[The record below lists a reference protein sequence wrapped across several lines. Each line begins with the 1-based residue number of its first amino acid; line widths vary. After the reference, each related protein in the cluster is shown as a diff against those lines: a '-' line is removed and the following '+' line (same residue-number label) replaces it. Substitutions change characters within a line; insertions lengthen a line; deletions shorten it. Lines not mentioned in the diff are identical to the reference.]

1 MTSRFVIPLR
11 STTAPARRRP
21 PRAARL
27 AAAAAVALA
36 IPTAPPPSPSGVAT
50 RYQNTWA
57 KDFIMDAPW
66 RVVDAATPIPLLV
79 VLKDCE
85 ADEIAALRW
94 LRCRDLTGGA
104 AVTLWLHDGAD
115 ERIGDDPAERDCRAW
130 LTTVTAG
137 HPALPDGTPLTPANL
152 GYRAGDVITLEVSI
166 CFRDNLLWDETATRI
181 LRVRVGY
188 GPFPWPSGWHGG
200 DLHTHSMFT
209 NNIAEWG
216 APLPALRAAATAIG
230 LRWAAVTDHSCD
242 LDQTVDGP
250 WSYVTREWQYTVQ
263 TPAGE
268 QTFTRDVFAADGT
281 TWGGLTAEIAA
292 ADGPDLRLLRG
303 VEINLASVDPATP
316 GRTLHALFLGAGYIA
331 SPLSGAPG
339 ERPVFPTVPVG
350 LDALATSGGFAFA
363 AHPWDDLASEWADVD
378 LGVNGAVWGAGD
390 FAAALPRD
398 VFRGVE
404 LFNTRAVVR
413 SNAESD
419 PWADFDAGLPAANP
433 YPAPLL
439 AGLAR
444 FDALLRAGLTG
455 WPPRRQLLAAGS
467 DAHGDFNYA
476 THLAL
481 DDWADDNA
489 LGKVQTVL
497 RVPGP
502 WGPGNAPPTSD
513 LLAALRAG
521 HSLVTDG
528 PFLELALDT
537 DRDNSPD
544 GPTDL
549 HPGDATRVN
558 PATCP
563 PLLLRWASL
572 PEFGPV
578 AQVRLLALTPTATRE
593 LDTRDPRLT
602 GQPYAGFATVPLTG
616 RGLTGPVALRAE
628 LTTADNAAGHR
639 AFTNPLWLDFNPVIA
654 IDPDDPADPADPA
667 NAPHPDAV
675 LILAPAAPNPAVA
688 TTTLRFTLGR
698 PASVTLTIHDLAGRR
713 IRRLLDGCPLSAGP
727 HTATWDGRDNA
738 GAPVAAGVYAVRLT
752 AGGHRRGGLVQ
763 ISR

>member
-1 MTSRFVIPLR
+1 LQVRHRGLH
-11 STTAPARRRP
+11 
-21 PRAARL
+21 AARL
-27 AAAAAVALA
+27 VAAVVVTLGLSGAA
-36 IPTAPPPSPSGVAT
+36 PPSPSGVAT

-57 KDFIMDAPW
+57 KDFVMDAPW

-85 ADEIAALRW
+85 ADEIVALRW
-94 LRCRDLTGGA
+94 LRCRDLTSGTA
-104 AVTLWLHDGAD
+104 ITLWLHDGED
-115 ERIGDDPAERDCRAW
+115 ERIGDDPSERDCRAW
-130 LTTVTAG
+130 LTTVTEG
-137 HPALPDGTPLTPANL
+137 HPSLPDGTPLTPANL
-152 GYRAGDVITLEVSI
+152 GYRAGDVITLEVSVR
-166 CFRDNLLWDETATRI
+166 FRDNLLWDETATRI
-181 LRVRVGY
+181 LRVRVGG

-230 LRWAAVTDHSCD
+230 LRWVAVTDHSCD

-263 TPAGE
+263 TPAGV
-268 QTFTRDVFAADGT
+268 QTVTRDVFAADGT
-281 TWGGLTAEIAA
+281 TWGGLTAEIVA
-292 ADGPDLRLLRG
+292 ADGPGLRLLRG
-303 VEINLASVDPATP
+303 VEINLASVDPATA
-316 GRTLHALFLGAGYIA
+316 GCTLHALFLGAGYIA

-350 LDALATSGGFAFA
+350 LDALAASGGFAFA

-390 FAAALPRD
+390 FDAALSRD

-404 LFNTRAVVR
+404 VFNTRTVVR
-413 SNAESD
+413 SNAEND

-433 YPAPLL
+433 YPVPLL

-444 FDALLRAGLTG
+444 FDAFLRAGLTG

-502 WGPGNAPPTSD
+502 WGPGNAPPASD
-513 LLAALRAG
+513 LLAALRDG

-537 DRDNSPD
+537 DRDGSPD
-544 GPTDL
+544 SATDL
-549 HPGDATRVN
+549 HPGDTARVN

-563 PLLLRWASL
+563 PLLLLWASL

-578 AQVRLLALTPTATRE
+578 ALIRLLAITPTGTRE
-593 LDTRDPRLT
+593 LDTRDPRPT
-602 GQPYAGFATVPLTG
+602 GKPYSGAATVSLTS

-628 LTTADNAAGHR
+628 LTTADNTAGHR

-654 IDPDDPADPADPA
+654 IDPGNPADPGDPG
-667 NAPHPDAV
+667 NAAHPNAV
-675 LILAPAAPNPAVA
+675 FILSPAAPNPAVA
-688 TTTLRFTLGR
+688 STAIRFRIGK
-698 PASVTLTIHDLAGRR
+698 PATVTLTIHDLVGRR
-713 IRRLLDGCPLSAGP
+713 VRCLLEARPLPAGP
-727 HTATWDGRDNA
+727 HTTLWDGRND
-738 GAPVAAGVYAVRLT
+738 GGSPVANGVYAIHLT
-752 AGGHRRGGLVQ
+752 AGGQRRGGLVQ
-763 ISR
+763 MLR